1 MPPTDVRK
9 FAAALSVSAAA
20 LALVSGCG
28 GTESTS
34 KPGSV
39 SITVAGQPTQENPG
53 LLKAFQRKISE
64 FSKAN
69 PGIKVTGDESLFDV
83 NTFQALVAGGKLP
96 TVFYVP
102 FTEMQGIIARQQAAD
117 ITGHIGAGS
126 NVKRMNPSILK
137 VATGPENHI
146 FGVPV
151 QAYSM
156 GLLYN
161 RALFTKAGLDPDAP
175 PKTWDEVR
183 AAAKTIHAKTG
194 VAGFGAM
201 TKDNTGGWV
210 LTAMSYAYGS
220 KIQSDDGKQATVN
233 NDAIRRALDFYRAVR
248 WEDDAFGSDFLIG
261 YEDITNAL
269 ASGKVGM
276 IVQGADTYT
285 RVVQSLGMKPD
296 DFGLAPLPQAPGA
309 LGTLGGGSVA
319 IINPRATAEE
329 IKAALKWI
337 DYAEFNRYSD
347 QQAAVTLAKAS
358 AADELPVG
366 APVLPLFD
374 QATTDRYLTWVKDY
388 INVPREHFTAYFD
401 SAKTLPL
408 VPEPAAKAQETYGI
422 LDNVVQAVLT
432 RKDADITALLDDA
445 QKKVQSAIDA
455 G

>member
-1 MPPTDVRK
+1 MPPTNVRK
-9 FAAALSVSAAA
+9 SAAALSASAAA
-20 LALVSGCG
+20 FALLSGCAA
-28 GTESTS
+28 ESPS
-34 KPGSV
+34 QPGSV
-39 SITVAGQPTQENPG
+39 SITVAGQPTQENPDQ
-53 LLKAFQRKISE
+53 LKAFKRKITD
-64 FSKAN
+64 FTKAN
-69 PGIKVTGDESLFDV
+69 PGITVTGDESVFDV

-96 TVFYVP
+96 TVSYVP

-117 ITGHIGAGS
+117 ITGYVGADAA
-126 NVKRMNPSILK
+126 VKRINPSILK
-137 VATGPENHI
+137 VATSPDNHVY
-146 FGVPV
+146 GVPV

-183 AAAKTIHAKTG
+183 AAAKAIHAKTG
-194 VAGFGAM
+194 AQGFGAM

-210 LTAMSYAYGS
+210 LTTMSYAFGS
-220 KIQSDDGKQATVN
+220 KIQSDDGKQANIN
-233 NDAIRRALDFYRAVR
+233 NAATRGALEFYRALR
-248 WEDDAFGSDFLIG
+248 WDDDTFGSDFLIG
-261 YEDITNAL
+261 YKDITNAL
-269 ASGKVGM
+269 AGGKVGM

-285 RVVQSLGMKPD
+285 QVVQALGMKPD
-296 DFGLAPLPQAPGA
+296 DFGLAPMPQAPGG

-319 IINPRATAEE
+319 IINPRASAEE

-337 DYAEFNRYSD
+337 DFAEFGKYND
-347 QQAAVTLAKAS
+347 EQAAVTGAKAA
-358 AADELPVG
+358 AADKLPVG

-388 INVPREHFTAYFD
+388 VNVPREHFTAYFD

-432 RKDADITALLDDA
+432 RRDADINALLDDA